1 MSSEKKR
8 YEYNGKS
15 LTLEEWS
22 KELNI
27 SRKTLWKRIH
37 QGMPVEI
44 ALSMP
49 LRRSYLKVDTKTRLR
64 CIWNGMIKRCDNPK
78 NSCYRLYGEK
88 GIRVCY
94 EWYNFD
100 NFYSWALSNGYDKD
114 LSIDRIDSSKGYYP
128 ENCRWATRKQQS
140 DNTSQVI
147 YITYNGKT
155 QPLSDWSRELGIK
168 NGTLYWRYHQGWSV
182 EEMFAK
188 TRFFASKYSER
199 KASKGK
205 LIYGTRK

>member
-22 KELNI
+22 KVIGI
-27 SRKTLWKRIH
+27 SRKSLWHRLH
-37 QGMPVEI
+37 RGVPLEI
-44 ALSMP
+44 ALTTP
-49 LRRSYLKVDTKTRLR
+49 LRKSNRKVTTEERLR
-64 CIWNGMIKRCDNPK
+64 CIWNGMRKRCNNPK
-78 NSCYRLYGEK
+78 CENYRLYGGK
-88 GIRVCY
+88 GIKVCPD
-94 EWYNFD
+94 WDNFD

-114 LSIDRIDSSKGYYP
+114 LSIDRIDSSKDYCP

-140 DNTSQVI
+140 DNSSQVI

-168 NGTLYWRYHQGWSV
+168 EGTLYWRYHQGWSV
-182 EEMFAK
+182 EEVFSK